1 MFVNKTEIGKF
12 KMIDNINRYNF
23 CLVSVSKDF
32 TKVELSETCL
42 NGAANDFSVDHS
54 SIKQEDILNIHEYLM
69 VNNYIK

>member
-1 MFVNKTEIGKF
+1 MG
-12 KMIDNINRYNF
+12 
-23 CLVSVSKDF
+23 SVSKDF

-42 NGAANDFSVDHS
+42 NGAVNDFSVDHS